1 MSVKYI
7 PWTRR
12 FKQGPTYR
20 EKRHTQAMHTLDALH
35 PTSSITLAMSGLNY
49 LDNYVIPMPFFKKT
63 FALCST
69 VISLYFSCFLSSVR
83 LLLCY

>member
-49 LDNYVIPMPFFKKT
+49 LDNYVIPMPFFQENVC
-63 FALCST
+63 LMLNCYL
-69 VISLYFSCFLSSVR
+69 LYILVVS
-83 LLLCY
+83 